1 MRPCDDPQ
9 GAAILLAA
17 HPWVSAAQA
26 LTAAGRP
33 GLIIV
38 PTDEGLRA
46 YRRVGHAGLSAAWE
60 SHLGASLPDSWKLA
74 ESVQEGNAESS
85 ANVTPEAQEHSSG
98 MPEERGHVIGP
109 EGFVQ
114 YDLRV
119 PFELAIFRSHFPVAP
134 IVPGVELIRW
144 VVIFGQRHFTMPDRF
159 AGLDMLRFRQAIQ
172 PGAQLRLDLRFIA
185 DSRVLHFT
193 FRSSVE
199 TSSRVMSDG
208 RILFRDA
215 DSI

>member
-9 GAAILLAA
+9 VTAILLAA
-17 HPWVSAAQA
+17 HPWVSAARA
-26 LTAAGRP
+26 LTSAGRP

-46 YRRVGHAGLSAAWE
+46 YRRVGHAGLSAAWA
-60 SHLGASLPDSWKLA
+60 SYMGASLPETWKLA
-74 ESVQEGNAESS
+74 ESVLEGHAAGS
-85 ANVTPEAQEHSSG
+85 ASATSKAQEPPPG

-109 EGFVQ
+109 DGFVQ

-119 PFELAIFRSHFPVAP
+119 PFELPIFRSHFPVAP

-144 VVIFGQRHFTMPDRF
+144 AVAFGRRHFTMPDSF
-159 AGLDMLRFRQAIQ
+159 AGVDMLRFRHVIQ
-172 PGAQLRLDLRFIA
+172 PGAQLCLDLRFIA
-185 DSRVLHFT
+185 DARMLQFT